1 VDTYK
6 GCDYDDRRPSNFQE
20 DVAVQAVEPEV
31 MLPQYQESIVINAPV
46 GTVFAAMTDIKR
58 WTDWWP
64 QVQDVILPN
73 GWTLNGAISCRVMGI
88 DLNGSVTFY
97 DPDIELGFETV
108 IPFGGHLLQHFTF
121 HPEKNA
127 TRLTAELNA
136 TGMAGMVFTKKR
148 LAKEM
153 DQLKV
158 NLESAEI
165 K

>member
-1 VDTYK
+1 
-6 GCDYDDRRPSNFQE
+6 
-20 DVAVQAVEPEV
+20 
-31 MLPQYQESIVINAPV
+31 
-46 GTVFAAMTDIKR
+46 
-58 WTDWWP
+58 
-64 QVQDVILPN
+64 
-73 GWTLNGAISCRVMGI
+73 MGI

-158 NLESAEI
+158 NLESAET